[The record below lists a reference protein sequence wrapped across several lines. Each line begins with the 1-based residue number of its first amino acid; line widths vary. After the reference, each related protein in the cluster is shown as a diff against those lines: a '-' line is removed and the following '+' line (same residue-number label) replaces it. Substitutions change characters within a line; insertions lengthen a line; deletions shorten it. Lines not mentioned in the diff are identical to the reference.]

1 MKHLHPLFEILE
13 IPLYVLVIGVLT
25 LETSPVLSLILFII
39 SAFRLW
45 INLNFKK

>member
-1 MKHLHPLFEILE
+1 MKHLHPIFEILE

-25 LETSPVLSLILFII
+25 IETSPLLSLLLFAI